1 MRRWLTLMFAILIPA
16 MVFANDA
23 KLAPELKQAASDH
36 VVSVIVQYKTVPGNI
51 HKDRIR
57 MSGGAVVRDLALVKS
72 VTAQVP
78 SSALAALSEDDA
90 VVYISPDRPVR
101 SHMNNAAPAVLA
113 SYAWSLGLDGSG
125 IGVAVIDSGIHNVD
139 DLADSSG
146 QSRIV
151 YSLDLVGGGTDDGYG
166 HGTHVAGII
175 GGNGKDSTCP
185 TCDVAIRGIAPNVN
199 LINLRALDN
208 TGAGTDSTVIA
219 AIEAAIQLKDT
230 YNIRVINL
238 SVGRPVYESYTQ
250 DPVCQAV
257 EQAWQAGIVVVVSAG
272 NDGRDNSMGTNGYG
286 TIEAPGNDPYVITV
300 GAMNTKG
307 TPDRIDDVMTSYSSK
322 GPTIG
327 DSIVKP
333 DLVAPGN
340 RVVSLQEP
348 GTLLQTY
355 PQNRPSTG
363 YYMKGIIPRP
373 SSSYFTL
380 SGTSMA
386 TGVVSGAAAL
396 MLQQDPTLT
405 PDQVKAR
412 LMKTAYKNLP
422 LYTTVVDAGATYN
435 IQSDVFTVGAGYLD
449 LQAALSNL
457 DRAPGVAKSA
467 TAYYDASSG
476 NVYFLADSTT
486 PWGQSAMWG
495 TSMVWGDSAFL
506 PNSAMWGGSPTPG
519 STAGGN
525 AAMWGGSPTPGS
537 TAGGNS
543 AMWGGSPTPGST
555 AGGNSAMWGGSPT
568 PGSTAQAGGNSAMW
582 GGAPTPGST
591 GPAGG
596 TSVMWGGSRTP
607 GSSALPGGNSAMW
620 GGSPTPGSSALPG
633 GNSAMWGGSPTP
645 GSTAVAG
652 GNSAMWGGSP
662 TPGSTA
668 VAGGNSAMWGGSPI
682 PGSTVLWGGNSA
694 MWGGN
699 SAMW

>member
-307 TPDRIDDVMTSYSSK
+307 TPDRSDDVMTSYSSK
-322 GPTIG
+322 GPTVG

-355 PQNRPSTG
+355 PQNRPLTG

-373 SSSYFTL
+373 SSAYFTL

-422 LYTTVVDAGATYN
+422 PYTTVVDTTTVNGGGTYY
-435 IQSDVFTVGAGYLD
+435 IQSDGFTVGAGYLD
-449 LQAALSNL
+449 LQAALNNTDL
-457 DRAPGVAKSA
+457 APGIAKSP

-476 NVYFLADSTT
+476 NVFFL
-486 PWGQSAMWG
+486 
-495 TSMVWGDSAFL
+495 GDSQL
-506 PNSAMWGGSPTPG
+506 CGEPLLS
-519 STAGGN
+519 
-525 AAMWGGSPTPGS
+525 
-537 TAGGNS
+537 
-543 AMWGGSPTPGST
+543 
-555 AGGNSAMWGGSPT
+555 
-568 PGSTAQAGGNSAMW
+568 
-582 GGAPTPGST
+582 GAPTPSWPETQRCGAIPLC
-591 GPAGG
+591 GVARQCGG
-596 TSVMWGGSRTP
+596 TRQCGVTQPCGVTRLCGAIRPRGVTRLCGVILLCGAIRRLTVRTNRKVMKVIRMKRVANSNSNLSGLKVTIFALALMTAAP
-607 GSSALPGGNSAMW
+607 GSSSLASQH
-620 GGSPTPGSSALPG
+620 
-633 GNSAMWGGSPTP
+633 
-645 GSTAVAG
+645 
-652 GNSAMWGGSP
+652 
-662 TPGSTA
+662 
-668 VAGGNSAMWGGSPI
+668 
-682 PGSTVLWGGNSA
+682 
-694 MWGGN
+694 
-699 SAMW
+699 

>member
-185 TCDVAIRGIAPNVN
+185 TCNVAIRGIAPSVS

-208 TGAGTDSTVIA
+208 NGAGSDSTVIA
-219 AIEAAIQLKDT
+219 AIQAAIQLKDA
-230 YNIRVINL
+230 YHIRVLNL
-238 SVGRPVYESYTQ
+238 SLGRPVYESYTQ
-250 DPVCQAV
+250 DPLCQAV

-272 NDGRDNSMGTNGYG
+272 NDGRDNSAGTSGYG

-300 GAMNTKG
+300 GAMNSKG
-307 TPDRIDDVMTSYSSK
+307 TPDRADDVMASYSSK
-322 GPTIG
+322 GPTAI
-327 DSIVKP
+327 DHIVKP

-348 GTLLQTY
+348 GALELQF
-355 PQNRPSTG
+355 PGNRVPYAYYRSGPSLMASSA
-363 YYMKGIIPRP
+363 YYV
-373 SSSYFTL
+373 L

-386 TGVVSGAAAL
+386 TAVVSGAAAL
-396 MLQQDPTLT
+396 VLQQDPTLT

-422 LYTTVVDAGATYN
+422 QYTAVLYGGATYN
-435 IQSDVFTVGAGYLD
+435 LQSDVFTVGAGYLD

-457 DRAPGVAKSA
+457 DRAPGVARSP

-476 NVYFLADSTT
+476 NVYFLADSTA

-495 TSMVWGDSAFL
+495 ASVVWGDGAFL
-506 PNSAMWGGSPTPG
+506 PDSAMWGGSPVPGPNSAMWGGSPTPG
-519 STAGGN
+519 
-525 AAMWGGSPTPGS
+525 GSAPP
-537 TAGGNS
+537 
-543 AMWGGSPTPGST
+543 SP
-555 AGGNSAMWGGSPT
+555 
-568 PGSTAQAGGNSAMW
+568 
-582 GGAPTPGST
+582 
-591 GPAGG
+591 
-596 TSVMWGGSRTP
+596 
-607 GSSALPGGNSAMW
+607 
-620 GGSPTPGSSALPG
+620 
-633 GNSAMWGGSPTP
+633 
-645 GSTAVAG
+645 
-652 GNSAMWGGSP
+652 
-662 TPGSTA
+662 
-668 VAGGNSAMWGGSPI
+668 NSAMWGGSPI
-682 PGSTVLWGGNSA
+682 PGSSALAGGDSA
-694 MWGGN
+694 MWGGAPTPGN
-699 SAMW
+699 SVLWGSQFIVSDATPLLTILINGEN

>member
-1 MRRWLTLMFAILIPA
+1 MRRWLILAFAMLMPVVVL
-16 MVFANDA
+16 ANDA
-23 KLAPELKQAASDH
+23 KLASELKRATTDGM
-36 VVSVIVQYKTVPGNI
+36 VPVIVRYNTVPGDI
-51 HKDRIR
+51 HKDKIR
-57 MSGGAVVRDLALVKS
+57 LSGGATGRDLTLVNS

-78 SSALAALSEDDA
+78 ASALATLSEDDA
-90 VVYISPDRPVR
+90 VAYISPDRRVR
-101 SHMNNAAPAVLA
+101 SHANNAAPAVA
-113 SYAWSLGLDGSG
+113 NYAWSLGFDGSG
-125 IGVAVIDSGIHNVD
+125 VGIAVIDSGIHAVD

-146 QSRIV
+146 QSRIK
-151 YSLDLVGGGTDDGYG
+151 YSLDLVGGGADDGYG

-175 GGNGKDSTCP
+175 GGNGQDSNCP
-185 TCDVAIRGIAPNVN
+185 TGSVAIRGIAPNVS

-208 TGAGTDSTVIA
+208 NGAGTDSTVIA
-219 AIEAAIQLKDT
+219 AIQAAIQLRDT

-250 DPVCQAV
+250 DPLCQAV
-257 EQAWQAGIVVVVSAG
+257 EQAWQAGIVVLVSAG
-272 NDGRDNSMGTNGYG
+272 NDGRDNSAGTNGYG

-307 TPDRIDDVMTSYSSK
+307 TSDRGDDVMTSYSSK
-322 GPTIG
+322 GPTVI
-327 DSIVKP
+327 DHAVKP

-348 GTLLQTY
+348 GTLEQSY
-355 PQNRPSTG
+355 PGNRVLPG
-363 YYMKGIIPRP
+363 YYDKGVNIKPADK
-373 SSSYFTL
+373 YFVL

-525 AAMWGGSPTPGS
+525 SAMWGGSPTPGS

-555 AGGNSAMWGGSPT
+555 AGGNSARCGGSPT
-568 PGSTAQAGGNSAMW
+568 PGSTA
-582 GGAPTPGST
+582 
-591 GPAGG
+591 
-596 TSVMWGGSRTP
+596 V
-607 GSSALPGGNSAMW
+607 GNSAMW
-620 GGSPTPGSSALPG
+620 GGSPTP
-633 GNSAMWGGSPTP
+633 
-645 GSTAVAG
+645 
-652 GNSAMWGGSP
+652 
-662 TPGSTA
+662 
-668 VAGGNSAMWGGSPI
+668 
-682 PGSTVLWGGNSA
+682 
-694 MWGGN
+694 
-699 SAMW
+699 